1 MLQIILVLAILLLA
15 MICFVTEKFPADLV
29 AMMIIGALL
38 VLGLAPPEVAIS
50 GFSNPATVTVACM
63 FVLSAGLDRTGA
75 IRVVGQRLIAL
86 GTNRFILLALIM
98 ITVGATSAFINNT
111 AAVAVFL
118 PVVLGVARARRVA
131 VSRLLIPLS
140 YASQFGGV
148 CTLIGTSTNILVSS
162 YADGEG
168 LGPFRMFEMAPVG
181 MCLFATGAI
190 FLLTVGQWFLPHRT
204 GPELLDTYQLRDY
217 LSELVVKEGSPL
229 IDKSATDL
237 NLSDRYDITVLEI
250 LRDNRK
256 IWFPLYEPLKVGDV
270 LLVRGK
276 INRLLELQSK
286 AKVEPEAEFRLSRA
300 DLQGT
305 NRRLVEALVAPG
317 SELIGHTLSD
327 LQFRRRYNTVVLGVQ
342 RQGHILGDKLAEI
355 RFELG
360 DALLLLGRPEDLKR
374 MQASGDVV
382 MLGEVEGQPARGRR
396 AWVSLGIVAAVV
408 ALAASGVMPIMSS
421 ALLGCLAMILTRCLD
436 VNDAYE
442 ALDWRVLFLLAG
454 VLPLGKVLHD
464 SGAAQYVALLGLK
477 VVGPFGP
484 IGVLAGVYLMTAILT
499 ECMSNN
505 ASAVVMAPIAISIAS
520 THGIETKPLLMAV
533 TFAASSSFATPV
545 GYQTNLMVYNAGG
558 YRFRDFLRV
567 GIPLNV
573 LFFAVSVALIPRIWP
588 F

>member
-1 MLQIILVLAILLLA
+1 MLDIALVLTILVLA
-15 MICFVTEKFPADLV
+15 MICFVTEKLPADFV
-29 AMMIIGALL
+29 AVMIIGALL
-38 VLGLAPPEVAIS
+38 VLGLAPPDVAVS

-75 IRVVGQRLIAL
+75 IRVLGQRLISL
-86 GTNRFILLALIM
+86 GRNRSILLVLIM
-98 ITVGATSAFINNT
+98 VTVGTVSAFINNT

-140 YASQFGGV
+140 YASQFGGI
-148 CTLIGTSTNILVSS
+148 CTLIGTSTNILVSGI
-162 YADGEG
+162 AEREG
-168 LGPFRMFEMAPVG
+168 VGAFRMFEMAPVG
-181 MCLFATGAI
+181 MFLFVAGAV
-190 FLLTVGQWFLPHRT
+190 FLVTIGQWFLPNYA

-229 IDKSATDL
+229 VDKSATDF
-237 NLSDRYDITVLEI
+237 NLSDRHDVTVLEI

-256 IWFPLYEPLKVGDV
+256 IWFPLYEPLKVGDI

-286 AKVEPEAEFRLSRA
+286 AGLEPEAEFRLSRA
-300 DLQGT
+300 DLQGS

-317 SELIGHTLSD
+317 SELIGHTLTD

-342 RQGHILGDKLAEI
+342 RQGHLLGDKLAEI

-360 DALLLLGRPEDLKR
+360 DALLLLGKPEDLKR

-382 MLGEVEGQPARGRR
+382 MLGEVEGQPARGRQ
-396 AWVSLGIVAAVV
+396 AWVALSIVAAVV
-408 ALAASGVMPIMSS
+408 GFAASGLLPIMTS
-421 ALLGCLAMILTRCLD
+421 AILGCIAMILSRCLD
-436 VNDAYE
+436 MGDAYE
-442 ALDWRVLFLLAG
+442 SLDWRVLFLLAG
-454 VLPLGKVLHD
+454 VLPLGSALQD
-464 SGAAQYVALLGLK
+464 TGAAKYIADLGLK
-477 VVGPFGP
+477 LVGPFGAV
-484 IGVLAGVYLMTAILT
+484 GVLAGVYVMTAMLT

-505 ASAVVMAPIAISIAS
+505 ASAAVMAPIAISIAAAQ
-520 THGIETKPLLMAV
+520 GIDPKPLLMAV

-558 YRFRDFLRV
+558 YRFRDFMRV
-567 GIPLNV
+567 GIPLNI
-573 LFFAVSVALIPRIWP
+573 LFAALAIWLIPLFWP
-588 F
+588 L